1 MEYLLKSFTKTVKH
15 WYFPL
20 ILGVL
25 FIICGLYVFVSPAET
40 YLTLALLF
48 ALSFLVWGLS
58 DVFFSIDNRKSL
70 RSWGWYFV
78 GGLVSLLMGFYL
90 LIHPVVSM
98 EVLPFVVGFML
109 LFRSFELLG
118 FAFEVKEAGVLN
130 WGNLAIASVLGI
142 IVSFVLLAWP
152 VFTGVWLVVLTGLAF
167 IFTGIASIILSLNLK
182 KLKAWG
188 DKLSG
193 DLKDRIKKLNSEIKE
208 ALGK

>member
-58 DVFFSIDNRKSL
+58 DMFFSIDNRKSL

-152 VFTGVWLVVLTGLAF
+152 VFTGVWLVVLTGVAF
-167 IFTGIASIILSLNLK
+167 ILTGIASIILSLNLK
-182 KLKAWG
+182 RLKAWG

-193 DLKDRIKKLNSEIKE
+193 DLKDRIEKLNSEIKE

>member
-58 DVFFSIDNRKSL
+58 DMFFSIDNRKLL

-182 KLKAWG
+182 RLKAWG

-193 DLKDRIKKLNSEIKE
+193 DLKDRIEKLNSEIKE

>member
-58 DVFFSIDNRKSL
+58 DMFFSIDNRKSL
-70 RSWGWYFV
+70 RSWVWYFV

-182 KLKAWG
+182 RLKAWG

-193 DLKDRIKKLNSEIKE
+193 DLKDRIEKLNSEIKE

>member
-58 DVFFSIDNRKSL
+58 DMFFSIDNRKSL

-182 KLKAWG
+182 RLKAWG

>member
-1 MEYLLKSFTKTVKH
+1 
-15 WYFPL
+15 
-20 ILGVL
+20 
-25 FIICGLYVFVSPAET
+25 
-40 YLTLALLF
+40 
-48 ALSFLVWGLS
+48 
-58 DVFFSIDNRKSL
+58 
-70 RSWGWYFV
+70 
-78 GGLVSLLMGFYL
+78 
-90 LIHPVVSM
+90 M

-118 FAFEVKEAGVLN
+118 FAFEVKEAGILN
-130 WGNLAIASVLGI
+130 WGNLAIASILGI

-182 KLKAWG
+182 KLKTWG

-193 DLKDRIKKLNSEIKE
+193 DLKDRIEKLNSEIKE

>member
-25 FIICGLYVFVSPAET
+25 FIICGLYVFISPAET

-58 DVFFSIDNRKSL
+58 DMFFSIDNRKSL

>member
-78 GGLVSLLMGFYL
+78 GGFISLLMGFYL

-130 WGNLAIASVLGI
+130 WRNLAIASILGI

-167 IFTGIASIILSLNLK
+167 IFTGIASIVLSFNLK
-182 KLKAWG
+182 KLKTWG

-193 DLKDRIKKLNSEIKE
+193 DLKDRIEKLNSEIKE
-208 ALGK
+208 TLGK

>member
-1 MEYLLKSFTKTVKH
+1 MEYLLKSFTRTVKH
-15 WYFPL
+15 WYLPL
-20 ILGVL
+20 ILGAL
-25 FIICGLYVFVSPAET
+25 FIVCGLYVFISPAET

-78 GGLVSLLMGFYL
+78 GGFISLLMGFYL

-130 WGNLAIASVLGI
+130 WGNLAIASILGI

-152 VFTGVWLVVLTGLAF
+152 VFTGVWLVMLTGLAF
-167 IFTGIASIILSLNLK
+167 IFTGIASIVLSFNLK
-182 KLKAWG
+182 KLKTWG

-193 DLKDRIKKLNSEIKE
+193 DLKDRIEKLNSEIKE
-208 ALGK
+208 TLGK

>member
-1 MEYLLKSFTKTVKH
+1 MEYLLKSFTRTVKH
-15 WYFPL
+15 WYLPL

-25 FIICGLYVFVSPAET
+25 FIVCGLYVFISPAKT

-78 GGLVSLLMGFYL
+78 GGFISLLMGFYL

-130 WGNLAIASVLGI
+130 WGNLAIASILGI

-167 IFTGIASIILSLNLK
+167 IFTGIASIVLSFNLK
-182 KLKAWG
+182 KLKTWG

-193 DLKDRIKKLNSEIKE
+193 DLKDRIEKLNSEIKE
-208 ALGK
+208 TLGK

>member
-58 DVFFSIDNRKSL
+58 DVFFSIDNRKLL

-193 DLKDRIKKLNSEIKE
+193 DLKDRIEKLNSEIKE

>member
-182 KLKAWG
+182 RLKAWG

>member
-78 GGLVSLLMGFYL
+78 GGFISLLMGFYL

-130 WGNLAIASVLGI
+130 WGNLAIASILGI

-167 IFTGIASIILSLNLK
+167 IFTGIASIVLSFNLK
-182 KLKAWG
+182 KLKTWG

-193 DLKDRIKKLNSEIKE
+193 DLKDRIEKLNSEIKE
-208 ALGK
+208 TLGK

>member
-152 VFTGVWLVVLTGLAF
+152 VFTGVWLVVLTGSAF

-182 KLKAWG
+182 RLKAWG

>member
-25 FIICGLYVFVSPAET
+25 FIICGLYVFISPAET

-182 KLKAWG
+182 RLKAWG

>member
-1 MEYLLKSFTKTVKH
+1 MEYLLKSFTRTVKH
-15 WYFPL
+15 WYLPL
-20 ILGVL
+20 ILGAL
-25 FIICGLYVFVSPAET
+25 FIVCGLYVFISPAET

-78 GGLVSLLMGFYL
+78 GGFISLLMGFYL

-130 WGNLAIASVLGI
+130 WGNLAIASILGI

-167 IFTGIASIILSLNLK
+167 IFTGIASIVLSFNLK
-182 KLKAWG
+182 KLKTWG

-193 DLKDRIKKLNSEIKE
+193 DLKDRIEKLNSEIKE
-208 ALGK
+208 TLGK

>member
-40 YLTLALLF
+40 YLTLALMF

-58 DVFFSIDNRKSL
+58 DVFFSIDNRKLL

>member
-1 MEYLLKSFTKTVKH
+1 MEYLLKSFTRTVKH
-15 WYFPL
+15 WYLPL

-25 FIICGLYVFVSPAET
+25 FIVCGLYVFISPAET

-78 GGLVSLLMGFYL
+78 GGFISLLMVFYL

-130 WGNLAIASVLGI
+130 LGIASILGI

-167 IFTGIASIILSLNLK
+167 IFTGIASIVLSFNLK
-182 KLKAWG
+182 KLKTWG

-193 DLKDRIKKLNSEIKE
+193 DLKDRIEKLNSEIKE
-208 ALGK
+208 TLGK

>member
-58 DVFFSIDNRKSL
+58 DMFFSIDNRKSL

-182 KLKAWG
+182 RLKAWG

-193 DLKDRIKKLNSEIKE
+193 DLNDRIEKLNSEIKE

>member
-58 DVFFSIDNRKSL
+58 DMFFSIDNRKSL

-152 VFTGVWLVVLTGLAF
+152 VFTGGWLVVLTGLAF

-182 KLKAWG
+182 RLKAWG

-193 DLKDRIKKLNSEIKE
+193 DLKDRIEKLNSEIKE

>member
-25 FIICGLYVFVSPAET
+25 FIICGLYVFISPAET

-58 DVFFSIDNRKSL
+58 DMFFSIDNRKSL

-118 FAFEVKEAGVLN
+118 FAFEVKEAGILN
-130 WGNLAIASVLGI
+130 WGNLAIASILGI

-182 KLKAWG
+182 KLKTWG

-193 DLKDRIKKLNSEIKE
+193 DLKDRIEKLNSEIKE

>member
-15 WYFPL
+15 WYFQL

-182 KLKAWG
+182 RLKAWG

-193 DLKDRIKKLNSEIKE
+193 DLKDRIEKLNSEIKE

>member
-182 KLKAWG
+182 MLKAWG

-193 DLKDRIKKLNSEIKE
+193 DLKDRIEKLNSEIKE

>member
-1 MEYLLKSFTKTVKH
+1 MEYLLKSFTRTVKH
-15 WYFPL
+15 WYLPL

-25 FIICGLYVFVSPAET
+25 FIVCGLYVFISPAET

-78 GGLVSLLMGFYL
+78 GGFISLLMGFYL

-130 WGNLAIASVLGI
+130 WGNLAIASILGI

-167 IFTGIASIILSLNLK
+167 IFTGIASIVLSFNLK
-182 KLKAWG
+182 KLKTWG

-193 DLKDRIKKLNSEIKE
+193 DLKDRIEKLNSEIKE
-208 ALGK
+208 TLGK

>member
-40 YLTLALLF
+40 YLTLALMF

-58 DVFFSIDNRKSL
+58 DVFFSIDNRKLL

-193 DLKDRIKKLNSEIKE
+193 DLKDRIEKLNSEIKE